1 MSMAPVLGGLFGG
14 VNDFRKRLSRFSCRD
29 VPISSSGNLKVPEL
43 VPKTAA
49 CENIENW

>member
-1 MSMAPVLGGLFGG
+1 MSMAQVLGGPFGG

-29 VPISSSGNLKVPEL
+29 VLLPASGHLKVPEL

-49 CENIENW
+49 CENIENR